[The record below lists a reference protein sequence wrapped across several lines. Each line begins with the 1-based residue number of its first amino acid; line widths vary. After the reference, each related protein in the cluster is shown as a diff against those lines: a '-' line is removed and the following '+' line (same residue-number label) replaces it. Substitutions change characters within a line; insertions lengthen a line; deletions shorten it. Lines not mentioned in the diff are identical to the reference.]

1 MGFEDRD
8 WNRARAPRTSTR
20 WSVNGW
26 IIALCIAVFMLDGF
40 LGLSR
45 TGILVGRCDL
55 EGGTIPA
62 AEVRLYASLGE
73 PMSLAQIEQ
82 EWARGKLP
90 PALAEAAI
98 RGASEVGALDRTG
111 SARVQLLA
119 RDGVPAAFAYFIPSS
134 PLKTWLHFSTSTALF
149 GDSGQDTVVPQLWRF
164 IGFQFLHANLT
175 HLIFNMMGLWFF
187 GPVVERYLGGKRYAA
202 FYLLCG
208 ICGAAM
214 YLLLNFLG
222 SKVTLPGQ
230 SVPFLLPNAPT
241 TPLVGASAGV
251 FGVIMAAAF
260 LAPMAEVLVFMI
272 IPMPLRNL
280 AYTLVAVALLT
291 LFVGGENAGGEAAH
305 LGGAIAGFW
314 LIRRPHTLHALFD
327 WMGSFDP
334 TSRSR
339 RVRSARRRGLDT
351 GEIDRILDKI
361 QREGLHSLSEAER
374 QALREASRR

>member
-8 WNRARAPRTSTR
+8 WNRKQAPRRGGR

-26 IIALCIAVFMLDGF
+26 IIGLCVAIFVLDGF
-40 LGLSR
+40 LGLAR
-45 TGILVGRCDL
+45 TGILIGRCDL
-55 EGGTIPA
+55 DGVAIPA
-62 AEVRLYASLGE
+62 TEVRRYEPFGE
-73 PMSLAQIEQ
+73 PLSLAQANREF
-82 EWARGKLP
+82 P
-90 PALAEAAI
+90 PAFAEAAV
-98 RGASEVGALDRTG
+98 RAAGKVGALDWAG
-111 SARVQLLA
+111 SARVQVLS
-119 RDGVPAAFAYFIPSS
+119 RDGQPAGFAYFIPSS

-149 GDSGQDTVVPQLWRF
+149 GDSGEGAIFPQLWRF
-164 IGFQFLHANLT
+164 VGFQFLHANLT

-222 SKVTLPGQ
+222 SKVMLPGQ

-291 LFVGGENAGGEAAH
+291 LFFGGDNAGGEAAH

-314 LIRRPHTLHALFD
+314 LIRHPHTLHALFD
-327 WMGSFDP
+327 WMGTFDP

-339 RVRSARRRGLDT
+339 RVRSARRRGMDT
-351 GEIDRILDKI
+351 AEIDRILDKI
-361 QREGLHSLSEAER
+361 QREGLHSLSQAER

>member
-1 MGFEDRD
+1 MGFSDRD
-8 WNRARAPRTSTR
+8 WNRTPAARARPN

-26 IIALCIAVFMLDGF
+26 IIAICVAVFVLDGF

-45 TGILVGRCDL
+45 TGILIARCGLDG
-55 EGGTIPA
+55 EVISP
-62 AEVRLYASLGE
+62 AEVRLYESLGQ
-73 PMSLAQIEQ
+73 PLSLAQAER
-82 EWARGKLP
+82 EYP
-90 PALAEAAI
+90 PAFAEAVI
-98 RGASEVGALDRTG
+98 RAASVNGALDRGG
-111 SARVQLLA
+111 SARVQVLA
-119 RDGVPAAFAYFIPSS
+119 RDGKPAGFAFFIPSS
-134 PLKTWLHFSTSTALF
+134 PLKTWLHFSTSTALL
-149 GDSGQDTVVPQLWRF
+149 GDSGQGTVFPQLWRF
-164 IGFQFLHANLT
+164 IGFQFLHANLA

-222 SKVTLPGQ
+222 SKVVLPGQ
-230 SVPFLLPNAPT
+230 SLPFLLPNAPT

-260 LAPMAEVLVFMI
+260 LAPTAEVLVFMI

-291 LFVGGENAGGEAAH
+291 LFVGGDNAGGEAAH

-314 LIRRPHTLHALFD
+314 LIRRPHALHALFD
-327 WMGSFDP
+327 WMGTFDP

-339 RVRSARRRGLDT
+339 RVRGARRRGQDT
-351 GEIDRILDKI
+351 AEIDRILDKI
-361 QREGLHSLSEAER
+361 QREGLHSLSASER

>member
-1 MGFEDRD
+1 MGFADRD
-8 WNRARAPRTSTR
+8 WNRTQAPRASSK

-26 IIALCIAVFMLDGF
+26 IIGLCIAVFVLDGF

-45 TGILVGRCDL
+45 TGILIGRSDL
-55 EGGTIPA
+55 DGAAIPA
-62 AEVRLYASLGE
+62 AQVSKYEPFGP
-73 PMSLAQIEQ
+73 PMSLAQANQ
-82 EWARGKLP
+82 QFP
-90 PALAEAAI
+90 PAFAETMVRAA
-98 RGASEVGALDRTG
+98 SQQGALDWAG
-111 SARVQLLA
+111 SARVQVLA
-119 RDGVPAAFAYFIPSS
+119 RDGAPAGFAFFIPSS

-149 GDSGQDTVVPQLWRF
+149 GDSGEGVIFPQIWRF
-164 IGFQFLHANLT
+164 IGFQFLHANLA

-222 SKVTLPGQ
+222 AKVMLPGQ

-251 FGVIMAAAF
+251 FGVIMASAF
-260 LAPMAEVLVFMI
+260 LAPSAEVLVFMI

-291 LFVGGENAGGEAAH
+291 LFVGGDNAGGEAAH

-314 LIRRPHTLHALFD
+314 LIRHPHTLHALFD
-327 WMGSFDP
+327 WMGTFDP

-339 RVRSARRRGLDT
+339 RVRSARRRGMDT
-351 GEIDRILDKI
+351 AEIDRILDKI
-361 QREGLHSLSEAER
+361 QRQGLHSLSASER

>member
-1 MGFEDRD
+1 
-8 WNRARAPRTSTR
+8 
-20 WSVNGW
+20 V
-26 IIALCIAVFMLDGF
+26 
-40 LGLSR
+40 
-45 TGILVGRCDL
+45 
-55 EGGTIPA
+55 
-62 AEVRLYASLGE
+62 
-73 PMSLAQIEQ
+73 
-82 EWARGKLP
+82 
-90 PALAEAAI
+90 
-98 RGASEVGALDRTG
+98 
-111 SARVQLLA
+111 LA
-119 RDGVPAAFAYFIPSS
+119 RDGAWAGFAFFIPSS

-149 GDSGQDTVVPQLWRF
+149 GDSGEGVIFPQLWRF
-164 IGFQFLHANLT
+164 IGFQFLHANLA

-222 SKVTLPGQ
+222 SKLILPGQ
-230 SVPFLLPNAPT
+230 SLPFLLPNAPT

-251 FGVIMAAAF
+251 FGVIMASAF
-260 LAPMAEVLVFMI
+260 LAPSAEVLVFLI

-291 LFVGGENAGGEAAH
+291 LFVGGDNAGGEAAH

-314 LIRRPHTLHALFD
+314 LIRHPHTLHALFD
-327 WMGSFDP
+327 WMGTFDP

-339 RVRSARRRGLDT
+339 RVRSARRRGMDT
-351 GEIDRILDKI
+351 AEIDRILDKI
-361 QREGLHSLSEAER
+361 QRQGLHSLSASER

>member
-1 MGFEDRD
+1 
-8 WNRARAPRTSTR
+8 
-20 WSVNGW
+20 VNGW
-26 IIALCIAVFMLDGF
+26 IVGLCIAVFVVDGF

-45 TGILVGRCDL
+45 AGGILIARCALD
-55 EGGTIPA
+55 GTPIPA
-62 AEVRLYASLGE
+62 GEARAYSSMAPPRSLRQAQQDFPPDTARLAI
-73 PMSLAQIEQ
+73 Q
-82 EWARGKLP
+82 
-90 PALAEAAI
+90 AA
-98 RGASEVGALDRTG
+98 ADCGALDRAGTALVEPL
-111 SARVQLLA
+111 S
-119 RDGVPAAFAYFIPSS
+119 RDGSMQGFAFYLPSS
-134 PLKTWLHFSTSTALF
+134 PLKSLLHFSTSTALL
-149 GDSGQDTVVPQLWRF
+149 GDSGSGPGFPEIWRF
-164 IGFQFLHANLT
+164 VGFQFLHANLA

-187 GPVVERYLGGKRYAA
+187 GPVVERYLGGKRYGA

-222 SKVTLPGQ
+222 TQVVPPGR
-230 SVPFLLPNAPT
+230 SVPFLLPNDPT

-260 LAPMAEVLVFMI
+260 LAPRAEVLVFMI

-291 LFVGGENAGGEAAH
+291 IFFGGDNAGGEAAH
-305 LGGAIAGFW
+305 LGGALAGFW
-314 LIRRPHTLHALFD
+314 LIRRPQLLHALFD
-327 WMGSFDP
+327 WMGTVDP

-351 GEIDRILDKI
+351 AEIDRILDKI
-361 QREGLHSLSEAER
+361 QRHGLHSLDDSER

>member
-1 MGFEDRD
+1 MGFADRD
-8 WNRARAPRTSTR
+8 WNRTQAPRASSK

-26 IIALCIAVFMLDGF
+26 IIGLCIAVFVIDGF

-45 TGILVGRCDL
+45 TGILIGRSDL
-55 EGGTIPA
+55 DGTTIPA
-62 AEVRLYASLGE
+62 AQVSKYEPFGP
-73 PMSLAQIEQ
+73 PMSLAQANQ
-82 EWARGKLP
+82 QFP
-90 PALAEAAI
+90 PAFAEAMVRA
-98 RGASEVGALDRTG
+98 ASQQGALDWAG
-111 SARVQLLA
+111 SARVQVLA
-119 RDGVPAAFAYFIPSS
+119 RDDAPAGFAFYIPSS

-149 GDSGQDTVVPQLWRF
+149 GDSGEGVIFPQLWRF
-164 IGFQFLHANLT
+164 IGFQFLHANLA

-222 SKVTLPGQ
+222 AKVMLPGQ

-251 FGVIMAAAF
+251 FGVIMASAF
-260 LAPMAEVLVFMI
+260 LAPSAEVLVFMI

-291 LFVGGENAGGEAAH
+291 LFVGGDNAGGEAAH

-314 LIRRPHTLHALFD
+314 LIRHPHTLHALFD
-327 WMGSFDP
+327 WMGTFDP

-339 RVRSARRRGLDT
+339 RVRSARRRGMDT
-351 GEIDRILDKI
+351 AEIDRILDKI
-361 QREGLHSLSEAER
+361 QREGLHSLSAAER